1 MNYIPTIGLE
11 IHAELKTKTKMFCDS
26 ANDPDEK
33 KPNANVCPVCMAHPG
48 SLPVAN
54 KEAIRKVL
62 MVGKALGG
70 KLAEYSRFD
79 RKNYFYPDIPKGYQ
93 ISQYKFP
100 LVEGGELEGIR
111 ITRVHLEEDTGKL
124 MHAQD
129 GSSSLVDFNRAGV
142 PLMELVTEP
151 DIKSG
156 EQAKRFGEE
165 LQLILRYL
173 GVSDADMEKGQMR
186 VEVNISLR
194 ESGGE
199 DFVPL
204 RTDIT
209 GNSTGT
215 KILPA
220 IKLGT
225 KVEIKNL
232 NSFRAVER
240 SVAFEIKRQA
250 GLLEKGEKITQET
263 RGWDESKQET
273 FSQREKEEA
282 HDYRYFPDPDLPP
295 LDIPGLNLDL
305 SLPELPSE
313 KRKKFKDKYGI
324 KDEAIE
330 IFVRDFTI
338 GKFFEAVISDLNIG
352 SGGDFVPLRT
362 DEEGNPT
369 ETKITPASSMALVS
383 LVTNY
388 IISDLVGLMKEKN
401 IKFDNFK
408 ISSEMF
414 AKLINIVGK
423 GEISSRVAKDVLKI
437 MFEYGGDPEEIVKEK
452 GLKQTSDEGA
462 IKAIVDQVIKE
473 NPAVAEDYKNGKE
486 NALQFLVGQG
496 MKISRGSANPGIL
509 REEFLLALK

>member
-1 MNYIPTIGLE
+1 M
-11 IHAELKTKTKMFCDS
+11 
-26 ANDPDEK
+26 
-33 KPNANVCPVCMAHPG
+33 
-48 SLPVAN
+48 
-54 KEAIRKVL
+54 
-62 MVGKALGG
+62 
-70 KLAEYSRFD
+70 
-79 RKNYFYPDIPKGYQ
+79 
-93 ISQYKFP
+93 
-100 LVEGGELEGIR
+100 
-111 ITRVHLEEDTGKL
+111 
-124 MHAQD
+124 
-129 GSSSLVDFNRAGV
+129 
-142 PLMELVTEP
+142 
-151 DIKSG
+151 
-156 EQAKRFGEE
+156 
-165 LQLILRYL
+165 
-173 GVSDADMEKGQMR
+173 
-186 VEVNISLR
+186 
-194 ESGGE
+194 
-199 DFVPL
+199 
-204 RTDIT
+204 
-209 GNSTGT
+209 
-215 KILPA
+215 
-220 IKLGT
+220 
-225 KVEIKNL
+225 EIKNL

>member
-1 MNYIPTIGLE
+1 M
-11 IHAELKTKTKMFCDS
+11 
-26 ANDPDEK
+26 
-33 KPNANVCPVCMAHPG
+33 
-48 SLPVAN
+48 
-54 KEAIRKVL
+54 
-62 MVGKALGG
+62 
-70 KLAEYSRFD
+70 
-79 RKNYFYPDIPKGYQ
+79 
-93 ISQYKFP
+93 
-100 LVEGGELEGIR
+100 
-111 ITRVHLEEDTGKL
+111 
-124 MHAQD
+124 
-129 GSSSLVDFNRAGV
+129 
-142 PLMELVTEP
+142 
-151 DIKSG
+151 
-156 EQAKRFGEE
+156 
-165 LQLILRYL
+165 
-173 GVSDADMEKGQMR
+173 
-186 VEVNISLR
+186 
-194 ESGGE
+194 
-199 DFVPL
+199 
-204 RTDIT
+204 
-209 GNSTGT
+209 
-215 KILPA
+215 
-220 IKLGT
+220 
-225 KVEIKNL
+225 
-232 NSFRAVER
+232 ER

>member
-199 DFVPL
+199 
-204 RTDIT
+204 
-209 GNSTGT
+209 
-215 KILPA
+215 
-220 IKLGT
+220 
-225 KVEIKNL
+225 E
-232 NSFRAVER
+232 
-240 SVAFEIKRQA
+240 
-250 GLLEKGEKITQET
+250 
-263 RGWDESKQET
+263 
-273 FSQREKEEA
+273 
-282 HDYRYFPDPDLPP
+282 
-295 LDIPGLNLDL
+295 
-305 SLPELPSE
+305 
-313 KRKKFKDKYGI
+313 
-324 KDEAIE
+324 
-330 IFVRDFTI
+330 
-338 GKFFEAVISDLNIG
+338 
-352 SGGDFVPLRT
+352 GGDSP
-362 DEEGNPT
+362 P
-369 ETKITPASSMALVS
+369 
-383 LVTNY
+383 
-388 IISDLVGLMKEKN
+388 
-401 IKFDNFK
+401 
-408 ISSEMF
+408 
-414 AKLINIVGK
+414 
-423 GEISSRVAKDVLKI
+423 
-437 MFEYGGDPEEIVKEK
+437 
-452 GLKQTSDEGA
+452 
-462 IKAIVDQVIKE
+462 
-473 NPAVAEDYKNGKE
+473 
-486 NALQFLVGQG
+486 
-496 MKISRGSANPGIL
+496 
-509 REEFLLALK
+509 